1 MRAFTNRNFIFYDKD
16 GAILSAPFERPRV
29 NIDGLGTLYDVQKNR
44 MNNQIIKFICVIDYP
59 TYCPVESGLNIK
71 TRANVLGKTG
81 PEDPLCVYEGKN
93 GIILYLTGTDM
104 TDYFRL
110 ILRLVMPNISNEEL
124 KLISTHSI
132 RVFACVLL
140 HEAGKD
146 GPFIKLRLR
155 WLSNCFEV
163 YLRNTETINSQ
174 HAFALNDIHLRM
186 ANIAISSANLNEVV
200 FIVGIEDIQMPE
212 LEDED

>member
-1 MRAFTNRNFIFYDKD
+1 
-16 GAILSAPFERPRV
+16 
-29 NIDGLGTLYDVQKNR
+29 
-44 MNNQIIKFICVIDYP
+44 
-59 TYCPVESGLNIK
+59 
-71 TRANVLGKTG
+71 
-81 PEDPLCVYEGKN
+81 
-93 GIILYLTGTDM
+93 M

-124 KLISTHSI
+124 KLILVHSI
-132 RVFACVLL
+132 RVFAYVLL

-163 YLRNTETINSQ
+163 YLKNTETINIQ
-174 HAFALNDIHLRM
+174 HAFTLNGIHSCM

-200 FIVGIEDIQMPE
+200 YIVGMEDIQIPE

>member
-1 MRAFTNRNFIFYDKD
+1 
-16 GAILSAPFERPRV
+16 
-29 NIDGLGTLYDVQKNR
+29 
-44 MNNQIIKFICVIDYP
+44 
-59 TYCPVESGLNIK
+59 
-71 TRANVLGKTG
+71 
-81 PEDPLCVYEGKN
+81 
-93 GIILYLTGTDM
+93 M
-104 TDYFRL
+104 T
-110 ILRLVMPNISNEEL
+110 NISNEEL

-174 HAFALNDIHLRM
+174 HAFALNDIHSRM

-200 FIVGIEDIQMPE
+200 FIVGVEDIQMPE